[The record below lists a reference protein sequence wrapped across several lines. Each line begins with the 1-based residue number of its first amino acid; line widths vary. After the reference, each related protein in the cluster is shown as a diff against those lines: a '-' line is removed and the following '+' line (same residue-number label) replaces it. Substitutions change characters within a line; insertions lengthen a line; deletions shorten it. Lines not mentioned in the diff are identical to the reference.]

1 MRTANQIRS
10 EFIDFFKGKDHEFVP
25 SSPIVPVGD
34 ETLLFANAGMNQ
46 FKDIFLG
53 LAPAQYRR
61 VANSQKCL
69 RVSGKHNDL
78 EEVGKDTYHHTFFEM
93 LGNWS
98 FDDYFKAESI
108 EWAWELLTKV
118 WGIEPGRLWATV
130 FAGDEADGLPED
142 KEAASLW
149 PKVTPLPAEKVLA
162 CGKKDNFWEMGETG
176 PCGPCSEIHIDLGTD
191 RCDMKNVPG
200 HQCRVNGGCARFI
213 ELWNLVFIQ
222 FNRQPDGKLL
232 PLAARYV
239 DTGAGLERIVAVLQN
254 KASNYDTDLFMPII
268 ERTSDMTGHK
278 YTSRLG
284 NKTDNAFRVIADHIR
299 ALVFAITDGATPS
312 NEGRGYVIRRILR
325 RASRSGRELGMHEPF
340 IYKLVPVVVDCLGE
354 AFGEIRERADYVS
367 TVIEAEEAGFG
378 RTLDRGIEIFAGAA
392 ERAQKSK
399 DKVITGDDAFQLYDT
414 YGFPLDLTQLMAAE
428 RGLKVDTAKFS
439 ELMEQQRERARAAI
453 AKDSFSITDKVSGQ
467 VLPETEDLQKYHTD
481 QCDAV
486 IVGLIDSDGFK
497 DKGRIEAGAQVGIV
511 LDKTCFYAEAG
522 GQVGDCGV
530 IQSRSMGVPPMSST
544 AVPAVNTTDTPSNSL
559 GTDLPVKQ
567 LPITKRHGAKLPHW
581 TQLGA
586 TYAVTFRLADSLP
599 VTVAESWRR
608 EREEIE
614 QRAKAQ
620 NRSLTSQE
628 LVELQRLYSTKID
641 SILNNGQGACYMK
654 DERVARIVQDAL
666 QHFHADHYELIAWAI
681 MPNHVHVVVRP
692 LGTHELPEILHS
704 WKSFTAKQANKVLE
718 RSGPFWQDE
727 YYDHLIRDEEDLHH
741 AIKYVISNP
750 RCSGLCDW
758 PWVGMQETTHGQD
771 APDTHGRDAHA
782 TSPDTHGR
790 DAHATSPDTHGRDAH
805 ATFVVEKTIKIANCI
820 VHQGK
825 VAEGAF
831 DVGDKVHAVVSKD
844 RNSVKKNHTATH
856 VLQWALQQV
865 LGKSVAQQ
873 GSYVGPDYLRF
884 DFTYPKAPSSEQLK
898 RAEELVREK
907 IAADL
912 PVTWTVM
919 AKDEAQ
925 KLGAMALFGEKYGQ
939 EVRVV
944 ALGAGDKD
952 EISEAFSREFCG
964 GTHVDRLGVIGG
976 FKIIKEESISAGVR
990 RITALTGAGLTAY
1003 LEKAGDIVDELSA
1016 MLKIPSESLVE
1027 RVGQLLKD
1035 NKKLTKDLKAAVRQ
1049 SGSDSMAE
1057 ARKLLEKSEKIGDAS
1072 IIIGRL
1078 STTSI
1083 EQAREAVD
1091 MLKKKAKSAAIVLG
1105 FDDDGRATLLAGVTD
1120 DLVAKGL
1127 KAGDIV
1133 REIAPIVDG
1142 GGGGRPQMAQAGG
1155 KNPTKIDDALAKAGE
1170 IIKQKLN
1177 G

>member
-1 MRTANQIRS
+1 MTVRIIFTFCNVILIFNLSMRTANQIRS
-10 EFIDFFKGKDHEFVP
+10 EFIDFFRGKNHEFVP
-25 SSPIVPVGD
+25 SSPIVPIGD
-34 ETLLFANAGMNQ
+34 DTLLFANAGMNQ

-53 LAPAQYRR
+53 LAAAQYRR

-130 FAGDEADGLPED
+130 FAGDEADGLPKD
-142 KEAASLW
+142 QEAVSLW

-176 PCGPCSEIHIDLGTD
+176 PCGPCSEIHIDLGPD

-200 HQCRVNGGCARFI
+200 HECRVNGGCARFI

-222 FNRQPDGKLL
+222 FNRQPDGKLVPL
-232 PLAARYV
+232 PAKYV

-254 KASNYDTDLFMPII
+254 KTSNYDTDLFMPII
-268 ERTSDMTGHK
+268 ERTSDITGHK
-278 YTSRLG
+278 YTSKLG
-284 NKTDNAFRVIADHIR
+284 NKTDNAFRVIADHTR

-325 RASRSGRELGMHEPF
+325 RASRFGRELGMHEPF

-354 AFGEIRERADYVS
+354 AFGEIGERADYVS

-392 ERAQKSK
+392 KRAQKSK
-399 DKVITGDDAFQLYDT
+399 DKVITGNDAFQLYDT

-453 AKDSFSITDKVSGQ
+453 AKDSLSITDKVSVQ
-467 VLPETEDLQKYHTD
+467 LLPETEDLQKYHTD
-481 QCDAV
+481 ECDAV
-486 IVGLIDSDGFK
+486 IVGLIDNDGFK
-497 DKGRIEAGAQVGIV
+497 DKGRIEASAQVGVI

-522 GQVGDCGV
+522 GQVGDCGI
-530 IQSRSMGVPPMSST
+530 IQS
-544 AVPAVNTTDTPSNSL
+544 D
-559 GTDLPVKQ
+559 
-567 LPITKRHGAKLPHW
+567 
-581 TQLGA
+581 
-586 TYAVTFRLADSLP
+586 
-599 VTVAESWRR
+599 
-608 EREEIE
+608 
-614 QRAKAQ
+614 KA
-620 NRSLTSQE
+620 R
-628 LVELQRLYSTKID
+628 
-641 SILNNGQGACYMK
+641 
-654 DERVARIVQDAL
+654 
-666 QHFHADHYELIAWAI
+666 
-681 MPNHVHVVVRP
+681 
-692 LGTHELPEILHS
+692 
-704 WKSFTAKQANKVLE
+704 
-718 RSGPFWQDE
+718 
-727 YYDHLIRDEEDLHH
+727 
-741 AIKYVISNP
+741 
-750 RCSGLCDW
+750 
-758 PWVGMQETTHGQD
+758 
-771 APDTHGRDAHA
+771 
-782 TSPDTHGR
+782 
-790 DAHATSPDTHGRDAH
+790 
-805 ATFVVEKTIKIANCI
+805 FVVEKTIKIANCI

-844 RNSVKKNHTATH
+844 RNSIKKNHTATH

-898 RAEELVREK
+898 QAEELVREK

-912 PVTWTVM
+912 PVTWTIM
-919 AKDEAQ
+919 PKDEAQ

-944 ALGAGDKD
+944 ALGAGNKD
-952 EISEAFSREFCG
+952 EISDAFSREFCG

-990 RITALTGAGLTAY
+990 RITALTGTGLTAY

-1035 NKKLTKDLKAAVRQ
+1035 NKKLTKNLKAAARQ

-1105 FDDDGRATLLAGVTD
+1105 FDDEDRATLLAGVTD

-1133 REIAPIVDG
+1133 KEIAPIVDG

-1155 KNPTKIDDALAKAGE
+1155 KNPKKIDDALAKAGE
-1170 IIKQKLN
+1170 IIKQKL
-1177 G
+1177 GG